1 MTGYD
6 TRRLGGHGMNR
17 WRVVVGG
24 VSMNL
29 ALGSLYAWS
38 VFVLPLEQEF
48 GWTRSQTSWVYTIA
62 VVVFASTFVLAGR
75 IQDQRGPRPCA
86 LAGAILVSLG
96 FFAASFTTSLWFLY
110 AAFGLVVGAGN
121 GFGYATPMP
130 VASKW
135 FPDRRG
141 LVVGLMVGGYG
152 AGSAIFGPVAT
163 SLIGSVGWRP
173 TFRLLGVV
181 FLVMG
186 LLGAWLLENPPPG
199 YAPRGWTPP
208 AGAALRRDYS
218 TREML
223 RTPQFYGLWIAY
235 ALGATAGQMTISQ
248 LVPFA
253 RSAGLGAAV
262 ATLALPVTAAGNAG
276 GRILSGWLSD
286 ALGRVTTL
294 RLMVL
299 ISAVAMPALFV
310 WRTEAALFFVLV
322 ACVYWCYG
330 TQLSV
335 FASATA
341 DLYGTRNL
349 GLNYGVLFTAWGA
362 AGVFGP
368 MIGGRVFDSF
378 GDYRYAFYAASALA
392 VVAFGSL
399 AMVRPLRDIRS
410 GDPERVAL
418 RTRRM

>member
-1 MTGYD
+1 
-6 TRRLGGHGMNR
+6 MNR

-29 ALGSLYAWS
+29 ALGSLYGWS
-38 VFVLPLEQEF
+38 VFVLPLEKEF

-75 IQDQRGPRPCA
+75 IQDRRGPRPCA
-86 LAGAILVSLG
+86 FAGALLVALG

-152 AGSAIFGPVAT
+152 AGSAIFGPIAT
-163 SLIGSVGWRP
+163 SLIASVGWRP
-173 TFRLLGVV
+173 TFRLLGLV

-186 LLGAWLLENPPPG
+186 LVGAWLLENPPQG
-199 YAPRGWTPP
+199 YRPAGWTPTTS
-208 AGAALRRDYS
+208 ASRRRDYTTS
-218 TREML
+218 EML
-223 RTPQFYGLWIAY
+223 RTPQFYALWIAY
-235 ALGATAGQMTISQ
+235 ALGTTAGQMTISQ

-294 RLMVL
+294 RVMVL
-299 ISAVAMPALFV
+299 ASAVAMPALFV
-310 WRTEAALFFVLV
+310 WRQEPVLFFGLV

-341 DLYGTRNL
+341 DVYGTRHL
-349 GLNYGVLFTAWGA
+349 GLNYGLLFTAWGA
-362 AGVFGP
+362 AGIFGP
-368 MIGGRVFDSF
+368 LIGGRVFDSF
-378 GDYRYAFYAASALA
+378 GDYRYAFYAAGALA
-392 VVAFGSL
+392 VVAFVSLTMVKPLDADESIAVELGSKNVE
-399 AMVRPLRDIRS
+399 VR
-410 GDPERVAL
+410 
-418 RTRRM
+418 T